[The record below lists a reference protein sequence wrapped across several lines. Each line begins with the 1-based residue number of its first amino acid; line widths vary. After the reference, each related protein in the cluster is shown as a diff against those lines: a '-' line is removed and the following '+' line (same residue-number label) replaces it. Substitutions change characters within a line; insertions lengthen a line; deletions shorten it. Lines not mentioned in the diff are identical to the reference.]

1 MSAAESA
8 ADRTGGAG
16 FTHLTGA
23 GDPRMVDVSAKGAT
37 TRTATARAL
46 VSLPPAVRERLAA
59 AGANGG
65 GRTGSG
71 RDIATAKGPVFQT
84 ARIAG
89 IMAAKRT
96 AELIPLCHPI
106 GLEDCTIAID
116 RTPDGDLSIECRTVV
131 THKTGVEM
139 EALTGASV
147 AALTVYDMCKAI
159 SRGIVIKDV
168 RLMSKSGGRSGDYHA
183 G

>member
-1 MSAAESA
+1 MSAAERA
-8 ADRTGGAG
+8 GGAG
-16 FTHLTGA
+16 FTHLTDA
-23 GDPRMVDVSAKGAT
+23 GHPRMVDVSAKGAT
-37 TRTATARAL
+37 ARTATARAL
-46 VSLPPAVRERLAA
+46 VSLPPAVRERLTG
-59 AGANGG
+59 AGPNGE
-65 GRTGSG
+65 G
-71 RDIATAKGPVFQT
+71 RDIVTAKGPVFHT

-106 GLEDCTIAID
+106 GLEDCTIDID
-116 RTPDGDLSIECRTVV
+116 QTPGGDLSIECRTVV

-168 RLMSKSGGRSGDYHA
+168 RLLSKSGGRSGDYHA